1 MSPGKSDTD
10 ALTVLNQL
18 IETCKDGEEG
28 YRTAARC
35 VANSDLKVLFTSYAE
50 QRAQFAAELQA
61 EVRRLGGDPEKS
73 GSLVGALHRGWTNLK
88 SSVGGADEAAIV
100 AECERGDDMA
110 RKSYEEALGQSL
122 PADVHAIVSRQF
134 ASVKEAHGRIHAL
147 EMAAAH

>member
-1 MSPGKSDTD
+1 MSPGNNETDTVS
-10 ALTVLNQL
+10 VLNKL
-18 IETCKDGEEG
+18 IETCKGGEEG

-61 EVRRLGGDPEKS
+61 EVRRLGGDPEKT

-88 SSVGGADEAAIV
+88 SMVVGADEAAIV
-100 AECERGDDMA
+100 TECERGDDAA

-122 PADVHAIVSRQF
+122 AADVHAVFNRQF
-134 ASVKEAHGRIHAL
+134 ASIKEAHD
-147 EMAAAH
+147 